1 MKDLFLAKFP
11 TAKVTQ
17 YSSVE
22 GDVIVMV
29 NGQTAYNKEDRH
41 NAYNWLTMMENAY
54 YRSLN

>member
-11 TAKVTQ
+11 TAKISQ
-17 YSSVE
+17 YSSSN

-29 NGQTAYNKEDRH
+29 NSQTAYNKEDRH
-41 NAYNWLTMMENAY
+41 NASNWLMMMENAY